1 MVTKMAKI
9 FSRKSTPENEI
20 PHLEKNIFNNI
31 RFL

>member
-20 PHLEKNIFNNI
+20 PHLEKN
-31 RFL
+31 FLTI